1 MSDSTDNTNELD
13 SYGVWVKRPPKDA
26 LQDDFS
32 SPQEETESFDSSSID
47 LPEIT
52 DFDETSFENS
62 SDALSESE
70 ANTISE
76 DIFNTEE
83 MPQTKDLS
91 QEENNEETPLQEESL
106 EQSSEDISQEDG
118 EIDLD
123 SFMSDSSESSSE
135 VSADD
140 FLSSSGD
147 GEVSLDDFMDS
158 GSDGEI
164 DLDAFMDD
172 GFSSSSGSSSK
183 KEDDV
188 QNDDALDINVNFT
201 DNTQDEIPVREIT
214 EEDELPSEE
223 YSETEAEESITTQE
237 VSTDFGESEDVDLS
251 DFGIDSDAEETPVT
265 DNVKQGKKSE
275 VVDYDL
281 AISEDDTND
290 SVAPVVNEVKST
302 SHEAEETQEQAQT
315 VPADSTVVNNDLLK
329 QIVNDLSGLKNELNS
344 LKNDFAEL
352 KSHNSLDPSAPKS
365 AGGEYSDSNKENTGF
380 FQSDDSD
387 ETIALSG
394 DELSNIVNSS
404 DIYEDDKDSQEET
417 VTEEPVVEDS
427 VEPVDEELSI
437 NETALDFQEE
447 QNKTQETTLPSD
459 EETPILESKD
469 FVNEETIENQETP
482 LPSDEENAILE
493 SEDFVNKETIENQ
506 ETTLPSDEET
516 PILESEDFVNEET
529 IENQETSLPS
539 DEENAIPESDDFVN
553 EETSENQ
560 ETSLPSDEENAI
572 LENEDSLKNE
582 MDFNDENPFG
592 SVNESIEIPEEVD
605 SQSDLSIDIDDT
617 SLEEPDLNQIDE
629 ESEDI
634 SIPKVQDFSPDDMF
648 VESSSNED
656 FIQSVS
662 ASSSEETEDSTLLE
676 TTETSSEQNE
686 IPSDEVI
693 EIPEI
698 SNADDTILSEETI
711 EENAEEISEEVN
723 EEPVLESENE
733 IEISEE
739 TIENEN
745 DDIFETSGDTNN
757 DEMFNENIFD
767 STENAEEPLNDS
779 EPVLPEQSDDEFKPL
794 DSVVKE
800 AEKDIFEEDSSDGY
814 ISEIMSEEPSIQE
827 SLSDENVDY
836 LSKNDE
842 DITQEQDSFVSEE
855 DSGTLTLDELEDVS
869 QGISETEETEYL
881 DDSSSDKTETEDIF
895 EENLSQVQNDT
906 KEVVDVQEE
915 KGNPEILEQIQDE
928 IPTVASITEGLT
940 EPEENV
946 FEKTFGEESG
956 SDFTTPESS
965 VNIEDAIEI
974 ENPEDNSLTQI
985 EETNDNELSKD
996 IKNDVKSVLLYM
1008 DKLLES
1014 LPDEKI
1020 REFAASEQ
1028 FETYKKLFDELGLI
1042 NK

>member
-62 SDALSESE
+62 SNALSESE

-91 QEENNEETPLQEESL
+91 QEENNEEKPLQEESL
-106 EQSSEDISQEDG
+106 EQSSEDILQEDG

-123 SFMSDSSESSSE
+123 SFMSDSSE

-214 EEDELPSEE
+214 EEDELSSEE
-223 YSETEAEESITTQE
+223 YSETEAEESITSQK
-237 VSTDFGESEDVDLS
+237 VSTDFGESEEVDLS

-275 VVDYDL
+275 EVDYDL

-302 SHEAEETQEQAQT
+302 SHETEETQEQAQT

-437 NETALDFQEE
+437 KETALDFQEE
-447 QNKTQETTLPSD
+447 QNKTQETSLPSD
-459 EETPILESKD
+459 EENAILKNED
-469 FVNEETIENQETP
+469 FVNEETSENQETT

-493 SEDFVNKETIENQ
+493 SEDFVN
-506 ETTLPSDEET
+506 EE
-516 PILESEDFVNEET
+516 I

-539 DEENAIPESDDFVN
+539 DEENAIPESEDFVN

-572 LENEDSLKNE
+572 LESEDSLKNE

-617 SLEEPDLNQIDE
+617 SLEEPDLNQIDEE

-723 EEPVLESENE
+723 EEPVLESESE

-745 DDIFETSGDTNN
+745 DDIFKTSGASNN

-767 STENAEEPLNDS
+767 STENQEEPLNDS
-779 EPVLPEQSDDEFKPL
+779 EPILPEQSDDEFKPL

-881 DDSSSDKTETEDIF
+881 DDSSSYKTETEDIF
-895 EENLSQVQNDT
+895 EENLSQVQDET
-906 KEVVDVQEE
+906 KEVVDAQEE

>member
-223 YSETEAEESITTQE
+223 YSETEAEESITSQK
-237 VSTDFGESEDVDLS
+237 VSTDFGESEEVDLS

-275 VVDYDL
+275 EVDYDL

-302 SHEAEETQEQAQT
+302 SHEAEETQEQAQS

-447 QNKTQETTLPSD
+447 QNKTQETSLPSD
-459 EETPILESKD
+459 EENAILESED
-469 FVNEETIENQETP
+469 FVNEETIENQETT

-506 ETTLPSDEET
+506 ETTLPSDEE
-516 PILESEDFVNEET
+516 
-529 IENQETSLPS
+529 
-539 DEENAIPESDDFVN
+539 
-553 EETSENQ
+553 
-560 ETSLPSDEENAI
+560 NAI
-572 LENEDSLKNE
+572 LESEDSLKNE

-617 SLEEPDLNQIDE
+617 SLEEPDLNQIDEE

-698 SNADDTILSEETI
+698 SNADDTILSDETK

-739 TIENEN
+739 TIENKN
-745 DDIFETSGDTNN
+745 DDIFETSGDSNN

-895 EENLSQVQNDT
+895 EENLSQVQDET
-906 KEVVDVQEE
+906 KEVVDAQEE

-965 VNIEDAIEI
+965 VSIEDAIEI

>member
-47 LPEIT
+47 LPEIN

-62 SDALSESE
+62 SDVLSESE

-91 QEENNEETPLQEESL
+91 QEENNEEKPLQEESL

-214 EEDELPSEE
+214 EEDELSSEE
-223 YSETEAEESITTQE
+223 YSETEAEESITSQK
-237 VSTDFGESEDVDLS
+237 VSTDFGESEEVDLS

-437 NETALDFQEE
+437 KETALDFQEE
-447 QNKTQETTLPSD
+447 PNKTQETS
-459 EETPILESKD
+459 
-469 FVNEETIENQETP
+469 
-482 LPSDEENAILE
+482 LPSDEENA
-493 SEDFVNKETIENQ
+493 
-506 ETTLPSDEET
+506 
-516 PILESEDFVNEET
+516 ILESEDFVNEET

-539 DEENAIPESDDFVN
+539 DEENAIPESEDFVN

-560 ETSLPSDEENAI
+560 ETTLSSDEENAI
-572 LENEDSLKNE
+572 LESEDSLKNE

-629 ESEDI
+629 EESEDI

-656 FIQSVS
+656 FIQSMS

-711 EENAEEISEEVN
+711 EENKEEISEEVN
-723 EEPVLESENE
+723 EEPVLES
-733 IEISEE
+733 EISEE

-745 DDIFETSGDTNN
+745 DDIFETSGDSNN

-767 STENAEEPLNDS
+767 STENEEEPLNDS

-836 LSKNDE
+836 LSKNDD

-895 EENLSQVQNDT
+895 EENLSQVQDET
-906 KEVVDVQEE
+906 KEVVDAQEE

>member
-47 LPEIT
+47 LPEIN

-91 QEENNEETPLQEESL
+91 QEENNEEKPLQEESL
-106 EQSSEDISQEDG
+106 EQSSEDILQEDG

-123 SFMSDSSESSSE
+123 SFMSDSSE

-223 YSETEAEESITTQE
+223 YSEAEAEESITTQE

-437 NETALDFQEE
+437 TETALDFQEE
-447 QNKTQETTLPSD
+447 QNKTQETS
-459 EETPILESKD
+459 
-469 FVNEETIENQETP
+469 
-482 LPSDEENAILE
+482 LPSDEENAILKN
-493 SEDFVNKETIENQ
+493 EDFVNEETSENQ
-506 ETTLPSDEET
+506 ETTLPSDEENAI
-516 PILESEDFVNEET
+516 PESDDFVNEET

-539 DEENAIPESDDFVN
+539 DEENAILESKDFVT

-560 ETSLPSDEENAI
+560 ETTLPSDEETPI
-572 LENEDSLKNE
+572 LESDDSLKNE

-617 SLEEPDLNQIDE
+617 SLEEPDLNQIDEE

-723 EEPVLESENE
+723 EEPVLESES
-733 IEISEE
+733 EISEE

-895 EENLSQVQNDT
+895 EENLSQVQDET
-906 KEVVDVQEE
+906 KEVVNAQEE

-965 VNIEDAIEI
+965 VSIEDAIEI